1 MRILRQSLLLVAVAV
16 GGACAESTAPGSG
29 PIDGLP
35 RPLSAAETKLVS
47 AGNDFSFA
55 LFTRISAETPD
66 SNIFVSPLSA
76 SMALG
81 MTLNGAAG
89 STFDA
94 MRVAL
99 QVEDVSQEDINAGY
113 KALLSL
119 LRGLDPAT
127 TLEVANSIWYRQEF
141 PFEQTFFTA
150 AQTWFDAEVRGLNFN
165 AVQPSLATINGWVS
179 DRTRGKIPK
188 ILDEIRRDDVMF
200 LINAIYFNGNWA
212 SKFDRAKTRDAP
224 FHALDGSA
232 APSPLMLQKSEM
244 KYAETSRFQAV
255 DLPYGNSAFTMT
267 VLLPRPG
274 INVNELA
281 ASLSPETW
289 EGIISTMATRETEL
303 YLPKFKLSWERKL
316 NDELEA
322 LGMGVAFRPRVANFT
337 HMSAERG
344 DELYISFVKQ
354 KAFVDVHEEG
364 TEAAAVT
371 VVGIRVVSM
380 PVIPTVRVDRP
391 FIFAIRERFSGT
403 ILFIGKIV
411 KLPVS

>member
-16 GGACAESTAPGSG
+16 AGACTDSTAPGSG

-99 QVEDVSQEDINAGY
+99 QVEAVSQEDINAGY

-127 TLEVANSIWYRQEF
+127 ALEVANSIWYRQEF
-141 PFEQTFFTA
+141 PFEQTFFTTA
-150 AQTWFDAEVRGLNFN
+150 ETWFDAEVRGLNFDD
-165 AVQPSLATINGWVS
+165 VQPSLATINGWVS
-179 DRTRGKIPK
+179 DRTHEKIPK
-188 ILDEIRRDDVMF
+188 IIDGIHPNDVMF

-212 SKFDRAKTRDAP
+212 SKFDRAKTHDAP
-224 FHALDGSA
+224 FHALDGTVE
-232 APSPLMLQKSEM
+232 PTPLMHQQSQM
-244 KYAETSRFQAV
+244 KYAETSEFQAV
-255 DLPYGNSAFTMT
+255 DLAYGNSAFTMT
-267 VLLPRPG
+267 VLLPRLG
-274 INVNELA
+274 VSVNELA

-289 EGIISTMATRETEL
+289 AELTGRLVPTETDL
-303 YLPKFKLSWERKL
+303 YLPKFKLAWERKL
-316 NDELEA
+316 NDDLEA
-322 LGMGVAFRPRVANFT
+322 LGMGVAFGGGADFT
-337 HMSAERG
+337 RMSRG
-344 DELYISFVKQ
+344 GGLFISYVKQ

-371 VVGIRVVSM
+371 VVGIRVVSI